1 MLVTGAITF
10 CDIMK
15 LSQSPKKKGYIMD
28 LTVMKYIVSVADCGN
43 FSQAA
48 EVCHVG
54 QPALSQLI
62 ARLEKKMGVRLFY
75 RNPRGAVPT
84 EAGTEFVRRAREI
97 LRSTEELSE
106 QMAAYAG
113 MHKGSLTIGLIT
125 SLQCIEFGSML
136 SAFVHTYPDISFS
149 IRQFGTYQLADLL
162 TERKID
168 LAFLNLPLQGLPPQL
183 AFEHLGQDRY
193 ALAVPYDHPLA
204 ARADQAAAAA
214 LDGDEEAGN
223 VRDAASVSIRELK
236 NERFIFHQPWQVAAE
251 LVLDACRNAGF
262 EPNIVCRSGE
272 PTNSMYMVQGGMG
285 IALFPEEEFT
295 GRQLDGIRRLRIK
308 EDIIKDVGVAWRKDS
323 ESPLVAEAVR
333 FAKEWSRLV

>member
-1 MLVTGAITF
+1 
-10 CDIMK
+10 
-15 LSQSPKKKGYIMD
+15 MD

-84 EAGTEFVRRAREI
+84 EAGAEFVRRAREI

-106 QMAAYAG
+106 QMSAFAG
-113 MHKGSLTIGLIT
+113 MHKGSLTLGLIT

-149 IRQFGTYQLADLL
+149 IRQFGTYQLIDLL
-162 TERKID
+162 TERKIE

-183 AFEHLGQDRY
+183 SFEHLGNDRY

-204 ARADQAAAAA
+204 ARADQAAA
-214 LDGDEEAGN
+214 
-223 VRDAASVSIRELK
+223 VSMRELK
-236 NERFIFHQPWQVAAE
+236 DERFIFHQPWQVASE
-251 LVLDACRNAGF
+251 LVLEACRNAGF

-272 PTNSMYMVQGGMG
+272 PTTSMYMVQGGMG
-285 IALFPEEEFT
+285 IALFPEEEFHS
-295 GRQLDGIRRLRIK
+295 RQMDGIRRLRIK
-308 EDIIKDVGVAWRKDS
+308 DDIIKDVGVAWRKDS

>member
-1 MLVTGAITF
+1 M
-10 CDIMK
+10 M
-15 LSQSPKKKGYIMD
+15 LSQFPKQKGYIMD

-84 EAGTEFVRRAREI
+84 EAGAEFVRRAREI

-106 QMAAYAG
+106 QMSAFAG
-113 MHKGSLTIGLIT
+113 MHKGSLTLGLIT

-149 IRQFGTYQLADLL
+149 IRQFGTYQLIDLL
-162 TERKID
+162 TERTID

-183 AFEHLGQDRY
+183 SFEHLGNDRY

-204 ARADQAAAAA
+204 ARADQAAA
-214 LDGDEEAGN
+214 
-223 VRDAASVSIRELK
+223 VSMRELK
-236 NERFIFHQPWQVAAE
+236 DERFIFHQPWQVASE
-251 LVLDACRNAGF
+251 LVLEACRNAGF

-272 PTNSMYMVQGGMG
+272 PTTSMYMVQGGMG
-285 IALFPEEEFT
+285 IALFPEEEFHS
-295 GRQLDGIRRLRIK
+295 RQMDGIRRLRIK
-308 EDIIKDVGVAWRKDS
+308 DDIIKDVGVAWRKDS
-323 ESPLVAEAVR
+323 ESPLVTEAVR

>member
-1 MLVTGAITF
+1 MR
-10 CDIMK
+10 

-204 ARADQAAAAA
+204 ARADQAAAAT
-214 LDGDEEAGN
+214 LDGAEEAGD
-223 VRDAASVSIRELK
+223 VRDAASVSMRELK
-236 NERFIFHQPWQVAAE
+236 DERFIFHQPWQVAAE

-285 IALFPEEEFT
+285 IALFPEEEFHS
-295 GRQLDGIRRLRIK
+295 RQMDGIRRLRIK
-308 EDIIKDVGVAWRKDS
+308 ENIIKDVGVAWRKDS

-333 FAKEWSRLV
+333 FAKGWSRLV

>member
-1 MLVTGAITF
+1 
-10 CDIMK
+10 
-15 LSQSPKKKGYIMD
+15 MD

-62 ARLEKKMGVRLFY
+62 ARLEKKIGVRLFY

-84 EAGTEFVRRAREI
+84 EAGAEFVRRAREI

-106 QMAAYAG
+106 QMSAFAG
-113 MHKGSLTIGLIT
+113 MHKGSLTLGLIT

-149 IRQFGTYQLADLL
+149 IRQFGTYQLIDLL

-183 AFEHLGQDRY
+183 SFEHLGNDRY

-204 ARADQAAAAA
+204 ARADQAAA
-214 LDGDEEAGN
+214 
-223 VRDAASVSIRELK
+223 VSMRELK
-236 NERFIFHQPWQVAAE
+236 DERFIFHQPWQVASE
-251 LVLDACRNAGF
+251 LVLEACRNAGF

-272 PTNSMYMVQGGMG
+272 PTTSMYMVQGGMG
-285 IALFPEEEFT
+285 IALFPEEEFHS
-295 GRQLDGIRRLRIK
+295 RQMDGIRRLRIK
-308 EDIIKDVGVAWRKDS
+308 DDIIKDVGVAWRKDS
-323 ESPLVAEAVR
+323 ESPLVTEAVR

>member
-10 CDIMK
+10 CDIMR

-214 LDGDEEAGN
+214 LDGDEEAGD
-223 VRDAASVSIRELK
+223 VRDAASVSMRELK
-236 NERFIFHQPWQVAAE
+236 DERFIFHQPWQVAAE

-285 IALFPEEEFT
+285 IALFPEEEFHS
-295 GRQLDGIRRLRIK
+295 RQMDGIRRLRIK

>member
-1 MLVTGAITF
+1 M
-10 CDIMK
+10 M
-15 LSQSPKKKGYIMD
+15 LSQFPKQKGYIMD

-84 EAGTEFVRRAREI
+84 EAGAEFVRRAREI

-106 QMAAYAG
+106 QMSAFAG
-113 MHKGSLTIGLIT
+113 MHKGSLTLGLIT

-149 IRQFGTYQLADLL
+149 IRQFGTYQLIDLL

-183 AFEHLGQDRY
+183 SFEHLGNDRY

-204 ARADQAAAAA
+204 ARADQAAA
-214 LDGDEEAGN
+214 
-223 VRDAASVSIRELK
+223 VSMRELK
-236 NERFIFHQPWQVAAE
+236 DERFIFHQPWQVASE
-251 LVLDACRNAGF
+251 LVLEACRNAGF

-272 PTNSMYMVQGGMG
+272 PTTSMYMVQGGMG
-285 IALFPEEEFT
+285 IALFPEEEFHS
-295 GRQLDGIRRLRIK
+295 RQMDGIRRLRIK
-308 EDIIKDVGVAWRKDS
+308 DDIIKDVGVAWRKDS
-323 ESPLVAEAVR
+323 ESPLVTEAVR

>member
-1 MLVTGAITF
+1 
-10 CDIMK
+10 
-15 LSQSPKKKGYIMD
+15 MD

-214 LDGDEEAGN
+214 LDGDEEAGD
-223 VRDAASVSIRELK
+223 VRDAASVSMRELK
-236 NERFIFHQPWQVAAE
+236 DERFIFHQPWQVAAE

-285 IALFPEEEFT
+285 IALFPEEEFHS
-295 GRQLDGIRRLRIK
+295 RQMDGIRRLRIK

>member
-1 MLVTGAITF
+1 
-10 CDIMK
+10 
-15 LSQSPKKKGYIMD
+15 MD

-62 ARLEKKMGVRLFY
+62 SRLEKRMGVRLFY

-84 EAGTEFVRRAREI
+84 EAGKEFVRRAREI

-149 IRQFGTYQLADLL
+149 IRQFGTYQLSDLL

-204 ARADQAAAAA
+204 VRADQAAAAT
-214 LDGDEEAGN
+214 LDGDEEAGD
-223 VRDAASVSIRELK
+223 VRDAASVSMRELK
-236 NERFIFHQPWQVAAE
+236 GERFIFHQPWQVAAE
-251 LVLDACRNAGF
+251 LVLDACRHAGF

-295 GRQLDGIRRLRIK
+295 GRQMDGIRRLRIK

>member
-1 MLVTGAITF
+1 
-10 CDIMK
+10 
-15 LSQSPKKKGYIMD
+15 MD

-75 RNPRGAVPT
+75 RNPRGAAPT
-84 EAGTEFVRRAREI
+84 EAGAEFVRRAREI

-106 QMAAYAG
+106 QMSAFAG
-113 MHKGSLTIGLIT
+113 MHKGSLTLGLIT

-136 SAFVHTYPDISFS
+136 SAFVHAYPDISFS
-149 IRQFGTYQLADLL
+149 IRQFGTYQLIDLL

-183 AFEHLGQDRY
+183 SFEHLGNDRY

-204 ARADQAAAAA
+204 DRADQATAAA
-214 LDGDEEAGN
+214 LDGDEEAGD
-223 VRDAASVSIRELK
+223 VRDAASVSMRELK
-236 NERFIFHQPWQVAAE
+236 DERFIFHQPWQVASE
-251 LVLDACRNAGF
+251 LVLEACRKAGF

-272 PTNSMYMVQGGMG
+272 PTTSMYMVQGGMG
-285 IALFPEEEFT
+285 IALFPEEEFHS
-295 GRQLDGIRRLRIK
+295 RQMDGIRRLRIK

-323 ESPLVAEAVR
+323 ESPLVTEAVR
-333 FAKEWSRLV
+333 FAKEWSQLV

>member
-1 MLVTGAITF
+1 M
-10 CDIMK
+10 M
-15 LSQSPKKKGYIMD
+15 LSQFPKQKGYIMD

-62 ARLEKKMGVRLFY
+62 ARLEKKIGVRLFY

-84 EAGTEFVRRAREI
+84 EAGAEFVRRAREI

-106 QMAAYAG
+106 QMSAFAG
-113 MHKGSLTIGLIT
+113 MHKGSLTLGLIT

-136 SAFVHTYPDISFS
+136 SAFVHAYPDISFS
-149 IRQFGTYQLADLL
+149 IRQFGTYQLIDLL

-183 AFEHLGQDRY
+183 SFEHLGNDRY

-204 ARADQAAAAA
+204 ARADQAAA
-214 LDGDEEAGN
+214 
-223 VRDAASVSIRELK
+223 VSMRELK
-236 NERFIFHQPWQVAAE
+236 DERFIFHQPWQVASE
-251 LVLDACRNAGF
+251 LVLEACRNAGF

-272 PTNSMYMVQGGMG
+272 PTTSMYMVQGGMG
-285 IALFPEEEFT
+285 IALFPEEEFHS
-295 GRQLDGIRRLRIK
+295 RQMDGIRRLRIK
-308 EDIIKDVGVAWRKDS
+308 DDIIKDVGVAWRKDS
-323 ESPLVAEAVR
+323 ESPLVTEAVR

>member
-1 MLVTGAITF
+1 
-10 CDIMK
+10 
-15 LSQSPKKKGYIMD
+15 MD
-28 LTVMKYIVSVADCGN
+28 LTVMNYVVNVADCGN

-48 EVCHVG
+48 ETCHVG
-54 QPALSQLI
+54 QPALSQQI
-62 ARLEKKMGVRLFY
+62 ARLEKELGVRLFY

-84 EAGTEFVRRAREI
+84 EAGSEFVRRAREI
-97 LRSTEELSE
+97 LSHSKELEETMSS
-106 QMAAYAG
+106 YAG
-113 MHKGSLTIGLIT
+113 LHRGTLTLGLIT

-136 SAFVHTYPDISFS
+136 SAFVHAYPDISFS

-168 LAFLNLPLQGLPPQL
+168 LAFLNLPPKGLPPQL
-183 AFEHLGQDRY
+183 AFDPLGKDRY

-204 ARADQAAAAA
+204 ARAEREAAAAMDA
-214 LDGDEEAGN
+214 DEEAGS
-223 VRDAASVSIRELK
+223 VRDIASVSMRELK
-236 NERFIFHQPWQVAAE
+236 DERFIFHQPWQVASE
-251 LVLDACRNAGF
+251 LVLEACRDAGF

-285 IALFPEEEFT
+285 IALFPEEEFHD
-295 GRQLDGIRRLRIK
+295 RQLDGIRQLRIR
-308 EDIIKDVGVAWRKDS
+308 EDIIKEVGVAWRKDS

>member
-1 MLVTGAITF
+1 
-10 CDIMK
+10 
-15 LSQSPKKKGYIMD
+15 MD

-84 EAGTEFVRRAREI
+84 EAGAEFVRRAREI

-106 QMAAYAG
+106 QMSAFAG
-113 MHKGSLTIGLIT
+113 MHKGSLTLGLIT

-149 IRQFGTYQLADLL
+149 IRQFGTYQLIDLL

-183 AFEHLGQDRY
+183 SFEHLGNDRY

-204 ARADQAAAAA
+204 ARADQAAA
-214 LDGDEEAGN
+214 
-223 VRDAASVSIRELK
+223 VSMRELK
-236 NERFIFHQPWQVAAE
+236 DERFIFHQPWQVASE
-251 LVLDACRNAGF
+251 LVLEACRNAGF

-272 PTNSMYMVQGGMG
+272 PTTSMYMVQGGMG
-285 IALFPEEEFT
+285 IALFPEEEFHS
-295 GRQLDGIRRLRIK
+295 RQMDGIRRLRIK
-308 EDIIKDVGVAWRKDS
+308 DDIIKDVGVAWGKDS
-323 ESPLVAEAVR
+323 ESPLVTEAVR

>member
-1 MLVTGAITF
+1 
-10 CDIMK
+10 
-15 LSQSPKKKGYIMD
+15 MD

-62 ARLEKKMGVRLFY
+62 SRLEKKMGVRLFY

-214 LDGDEEAGN
+214 LDGDEEAGD

-236 NERFIFHQPWQVAAE
+236 DERFIFHQPWQVAAE

>member
-1 MLVTGAITF
+1 
-10 CDIMK
+10 
-15 LSQSPKKKGYIMD
+15 MD

-62 ARLEKKMGVRLFY
+62 SRLEKKMGVRLFY

-204 ARADQAAAAA
+204 ARAEQAAAAA

-236 NERFIFHQPWQVAAE
+236 DERFIFHQPWQVAAE

>member
-1 MLVTGAITF
+1 
-10 CDIMK
+10 
-15 LSQSPKKKGYIMD
+15 MD

-162 TERKID
+162 TE
-168 LAFLNLPLQGLPPQL
+168 
-183 AFEHLGQDRY
+183 
-193 ALAVPYDHPLA
+193 
-204 ARADQAAAAA
+204 
-214 LDGDEEAGN
+214 
-223 VRDAASVSIRELK
+223 
-236 NERFIFHQPWQVAAE
+236 
-251 LVLDACRNAGF
+251 
-262 EPNIVCRSGE
+262 
-272 PTNSMYMVQGGMG
+272 
-285 IALFPEEEFT
+285 
-295 GRQLDGIRRLRIK
+295 
-308 EDIIKDVGVAWRKDS
+308 
-323 ESPLVAEAVR
+323 
-333 FAKEWSRLV
+333 

>member
-1 MLVTGAITF
+1 M
-10 CDIMK
+10 M
-15 LSQSPKKKGYIMD
+15 LSQFPKQKGYIMD

-43 FSQAA
+43 FRQAA

-84 EAGTEFVRRAREI
+84 EAGAEFVRRAREI

-106 QMAAYAG
+106 QMSAFAG
-113 MHKGSLTIGLIT
+113 MHKGSLTLGLIT

-149 IRQFGTYQLADLL
+149 IRQFGTYQLIDLL

-183 AFEHLGQDRY
+183 SFEHLGNDRY

-204 ARADQAAAAA
+204 ARADQAAA
-214 LDGDEEAGN
+214 
-223 VRDAASVSIRELK
+223 VSMRELK
-236 NERFIFHQPWQVAAE
+236 DERFIFHQPWQVASE
-251 LVLDACRNAGF
+251 LVLEACRNAGF

-272 PTNSMYMVQGGMG
+272 PTTSMYMVQGGMG
-285 IALFPEEEFT
+285 IALFPEEEFHS
-295 GRQLDGIRRLRIK
+295 RQMDGIRRLHIK
-308 EDIIKDVGVAWRKDS
+308 DDIIKDVGVAWRKDS
-323 ESPLVAEAVR
+323 ESPLVTEAVR

>member
-1 MLVTGAITF
+1 
-10 CDIMK
+10 
-15 LSQSPKKKGYIMD
+15 MD

-48 EVCHVG
+48 EFCHVG

-84 EAGTEFVRRAREI
+84 EAGAEFVRRAREI

-214 LDGDEEAGN
+214 LDGDEEAGD
-223 VRDAASVSIRELK
+223 VRDAASVSMQELK
-236 NERFIFHQPWQVAAE
+236 DERFIFHQPWQVAAE

-285 IALFPEEEFT
+285 IALFPEEEFQS
-295 GRQLDGIRRLRIK
+295 RQLDGIRQLRIK

>member
-1 MLVTGAITF
+1 M
-10 CDIMK
+10 M
-15 LSQSPKKKGYIMD
+15 LSQFTKQKGYIMD

-62 ARLEKKMGVRLFY
+62 ARLEKKIGVRLFY

-84 EAGTEFVRRAREI
+84 EAGAEFVRRAREI

-106 QMAAYAG
+106 QMSAFAG
-113 MHKGSLTIGLIT
+113 MHKGSLTLGLIT

-149 IRQFGTYQLADLL
+149 IRQFGTYQLIDLL

-183 AFEHLGQDRY
+183 SFEHLGNDRY

-204 ARADQAAAAA
+204 ARADQAAA
-214 LDGDEEAGN
+214 
-223 VRDAASVSIRELK
+223 VSMRELK
-236 NERFIFHQPWQVAAE
+236 DERFIFHQPWQVASE
-251 LVLDACRNAGF
+251 LVLEACRNAGF

-272 PTNSMYMVQGGMG
+272 PTTSMYMVQGGMG
-285 IALFPEEEFT
+285 IALFPEEEFHS
-295 GRQLDGIRRLRIK
+295 RQMDGIRRLRIK
-308 EDIIKDVGVAWRKDS
+308 DDIIKDVGVAWRKDS
-323 ESPLVAEAVR
+323 ESPLVTEAVR

>member
-1 MLVTGAITF
+1 
-10 CDIMK
+10 
-15 LSQSPKKKGYIMD
+15 MD
-28 LTVMKYIVSVADCGN
+28 LTVMNYVVNVADCGN

-48 EVCHVG
+48 EACHVG
-54 QPALSQLI
+54 QPALSQQI
-62 ARLEKKMGVRLFY
+62 ARLEKELGVRLFY

-84 EAGTEFVRRAREI
+84 EAGSEFVRRAREI
-97 LRSTEELSE
+97 LSHSKELEETMSS
-106 QMAAYAG
+106 YAG
-113 MHKGSLTIGLIT
+113 LHKGTLTLGLIT

-136 SAFVHTYPDISFS
+136 SAFVHAYPDISFS
-149 IRQFGTYQLADLL
+149 IRQFGTYQLAELL

-183 AFEHLGQDRY
+183 AFEHLGSDRY

-204 ARADQAAAAA
+204 ARAEREAAAA
-214 LDGDEEAGN
+214 LDADEEAGN
-223 VRDAASVSIRELK
+223 ASDIASVSMRELK
-236 NERFIFHQPWQVAAE
+236 DERFIFHQPWQVASE
-251 LVLDACRNAGF
+251 LVLEACRDAGF

-285 IALFPEEEFT
+285 IALFPEEEFHD
-295 GRQLDGIRRLRIK
+295 RQLDGIRQLRIR
-308 EDIIKDVGVAWRKDS
+308 EDIIKEVGVAWRKDS

>member
-1 MLVTGAITF
+1 
-10 CDIMK
+10 
-15 LSQSPKKKGYIMD
+15 MD

-62 ARLEKKMGVRLFY
+62 SRLEKRMGVRLFY

-84 EAGTEFVRRAREI
+84 EAGKEFVRRAREI

-136 SAFVHTYPDISFS
+136 SDFVHTYPDISFS
-149 IRQFGTYQLADLL
+149 IRQFGTYQLIDLL

-183 AFEHLGQDRY
+183 SFEHLGNDRY

-204 ARADQAAAAA
+204 ARADQAAA
-214 LDGDEEAGN
+214 
-223 VRDAASVSIRELK
+223 VSMRELK
-236 NERFIFHQPWQVAAE
+236 DERFIFHQPWQVASE
-251 LVLDACRNAGF
+251 LVLEACRNAGF

-272 PTNSMYMVQGGMG
+272 PTTSMYMVQGGMG
-285 IALFPEEEFT
+285 IALFPEEEFHS
-295 GRQLDGIRRLRIK
+295 RQMDGIRRLRIK
-308 EDIIKDVGVAWRKDS
+308 DDIIKDVGVAWRKDS
-323 ESPLVAEAVR
+323 ESPLVTEAVR

>member
-1 MLVTGAITF
+1 
-10 CDIMK
+10 
-15 LSQSPKKKGYIMD
+15 MD

-62 ARLEKKMGVRLFY
+62 SRLEKKMGVRLFY

-113 MHKGSLTIGLIT
+113 MHKGALTIGLIT

-136 SAFVHTYPDISFS
+136 SAFVHAYPDITFS

-204 ARADQAAAAA
+204 ARADREAAAA
-214 LDGDEEAGN
+214 LDGDAEAGD
-223 VRDAASVSIRELK
+223 VRAAASVSMRELK

-251 LVLDACRNAGF
+251 LVLQACRDAGF

-285 IALFPEEEFT
+285 IALFPEEEFHD
-295 GRQLDGIRRLRIK
+295 RQLDGIRQLRIR
-308 EDIIKDVGVAWRKDS
+308 EDIIKEVGVAWRKDS

>member
-1 MLVTGAITF
+1 
-10 CDIMK
+10 
-15 LSQSPKKKGYIMD
+15 MD

-62 ARLEKKMGVRLFY
+62 SRLEKKMGVRLFY

-214 LDGDEEAGN
+214 LDGDEEAGE
-223 VRDAASVSIRELK
+223 VRDAASVSMRELK
-236 NERFIFHQPWQVAAE
+236 DERFIFHQPWQVAAE
-251 LVLDACRNAGF
+251 LVLDACRRAGF

>member
-1 MLVTGAITF
+1 
-10 CDIMK
+10 
-15 LSQSPKKKGYIMD
+15 MD

-84 EAGTEFVRRAREI
+84 EAGAEFVRRAREI

-106 QMAAYAG
+106 QMSAFAG
-113 MHKGSLTIGLIT
+113 MHKGSLTLGLIT

-149 IRQFGTYQLADLL
+149 IRQFGTYQLIDLL

-183 AFEHLGQDRY
+183 SFEHLGNDRY

-204 ARADQAAAAA
+204 ARADQAAA
-214 LDGDEEAGN
+214 
-223 VRDAASVSIRELK
+223 VSMRELK
-236 NERFIFHQPWQVAAE
+236 DERFIFHQPWQVASE
-251 LVLDACRNAGF
+251 LVTEACRNAGF

-272 PTNSMYMVQGGMG
+272 PTTSMYMVQGGMG
-285 IALFPEEEFT
+285 IALFPEEEFHS
-295 GRQLDGIRRLRIK
+295 RQMDGIRRLRIK
-308 EDIIKDVGVAWRKDS
+308 DDIIKDVGVAWRKDS
-323 ESPLVAEAVR
+323 ESPLVTEAVR

>member
-1 MLVTGAITF
+1 
-10 CDIMK
+10 
-15 LSQSPKKKGYIMD
+15 MD

-62 ARLEKKMGVRLFY
+62 SRLEKKMGVRLFY

-136 SAFVHTYPDISFS
+136 SAFVHAYPDITFS

-204 ARADQAAAAA
+204 ARADREAAAA
-214 LDGDEEAGN
+214 LDGDAEAGD
-223 VRDAASVSIRELK
+223 VRAAASVSMRELK

-251 LVLDACRNAGF
+251 LVLQACRDAGF

-285 IALFPEEEFT
+285 IALFPEEEFHS
-295 GRQLDGIRRLRIK
+295 RQLDGIRRLRIK

>member
-1 MLVTGAITF
+1 
-10 CDIMK
+10 
-15 LSQSPKKKGYIMD
+15 MD

-84 EAGTEFVRRAREI
+84 EAGAEFVRRAREI

-106 QMAAYAG
+106 QMSAFAG
-113 MHKGSLTIGLIT
+113 MHKGSLTLGLIT

-136 SAFVHTYPDISFS
+136 SAFVHAYPDISFS
-149 IRQFGTYQLADLL
+149 IRQFGTYQLIDLL

-183 AFEHLGQDRY
+183 SFEHLGNDRY

-204 ARADQAAAAA
+204 ARADQAAA
-214 LDGDEEAGN
+214 
-223 VRDAASVSIRELK
+223 VSMRELK
-236 NERFIFHQPWQVAAE
+236 DERFIFHQPWQVASE
-251 LVLDACRNAGF
+251 LVLEACRNAGF

-272 PTNSMYMVQGGMG
+272 PTTSMYMVQGGMG
-285 IALFPEEEFT
+285 IALFPEEEFHS
-295 GRQLDGIRRLRIK
+295 RQMDGIRRLRIK
-308 EDIIKDVGVAWRKDS
+308 DDIIKDVGVAWRKDS
-323 ESPLVAEAVR
+323 ESPLVTEAVR

>member
-1 MLVTGAITF
+1 
-10 CDIMK
+10 
-15 LSQSPKKKGYIMD
+15 MD

-75 RNPRGAVPT
+75 RNPRGAAPT
-84 EAGTEFVRRAREI
+84 EAGAEFVRRAREI

-106 QMAAYAG
+106 QMSAFAG
-113 MHKGSLTIGLIT
+113 MHRGSLTLGLIT

-214 LDGDEEAGN
+214 LDGDEETGN
-223 VRDAASVSIRELK
+223 VRDAASVSMQELK
-236 NERFIFHQPWQVAAE
+236 DERFIFHQPWQVASE
-251 LVLDACRNAGF
+251 LVLEACRNAGF
-262 EPNIVCRSGE
+262 EPNIVCRSGQ
-272 PTNSMYMVQGGMG
+272 PTTTMYMVQGGMG
-285 IALFPEEEFT
+285 VALFPEEEFHN
-295 GRQLDGIRRLRIK
+295 RQLDGIRKLQIR
-308 EDIIKDVGVAWRKDS
+308 EDIVKEVGVAWRKDS
-323 ESPLVAEAVR
+323 ESPLITEAVK

>member
-10 CDIMK
+10 CDIMR

-214 LDGDEEAGN
+214 LDGDEEAGD
-223 VRDAASVSIRELK
+223 VRDAASVSMRELK
-236 NERFIFHQPWQVAAE
+236 DERFIFHQPWQVAAE

-285 IALFPEEEFT
+285 IALFPEEEFHC
-295 GRQLDGIRRLRIK
+295 RQRDGIRRLRIK

>member
-1 MLVTGAITF
+1 
-10 CDIMK
+10 
-15 LSQSPKKKGYIMD
+15 MD

-43 FSQAA
+43 FSLAA
-48 EVCHVG
+48 ETCHVG

-62 ARLEKKMGVRLFY
+62 ARTEKNLGVRLFY

-84 EAGTEFVRRAREI
+84 EAGAEFVRRAREI
-97 LRSTEELSE
+97 LRNTEELSE
-106 QMAAYAG
+106 QMSAYAG

-136 SAFVHTYPDISFS
+136 SAFVHAYPDISIS

-168 LAFLNLPLQGLPPQL
+168 LAFLNLPPQGLPPQL
-183 AFEHLGQDRY
+183 SFEHLGKDRY

-204 ARADQAAAAA
+204 ARAGRGATAAPGADQE
-214 LDGDEEAGN
+214 DGSAK
-223 VRDAASVSIRELK
+223 DAAGVSMRELK
-236 NERFIFHQPWQVAAE
+236 DERFIFHQPWQVASE
-251 LVLDACRNAGF
+251 LVLAACRDAGF

-272 PTNSMYMVQGGMG
+272 PTTSIYMVQGGMG
-285 IALFPEEEFT
+285 IALFPEEEFQS
-295 GRQLDGIRRLRIK
+295 RQLDGIQWLRIK
-308 EDIIKDVGVAWRKDS
+308 EDIIKEVGVAWRKDS
-323 ESPLVAEAVR
+323 ESPLVTEAVR

>member
-1 MLVTGAITF
+1 M
-10 CDIMK
+10 
-15 LSQSPKKKGYIMD
+15 KKGCTMD

-62 ARLEKKMGVRLFY
+62 SRLEKRMGVRLFY

-84 EAGTEFVRRAREI
+84 EAGKEFVRRAREI

-204 ARADQAAAAA
+204 ARADQAAAAT
-214 LDGDEEAGN
+214 LDGAEEAGD
-223 VRDAASVSIRELK
+223 VRDAASVSMRELK
-236 NERFIFHQPWQVAAE
+236 DERFIFHQPWQVAAE

-285 IALFPEEEFT
+285 IALFPEEEFHS
-295 GRQLDGIRRLRIK
+295 RQMDGIRRLRIK
-308 EDIIKDVGVAWRKDS
+308 ENIIKDVGVAWRKDS

>member
-1 MLVTGAITF
+1 
-10 CDIMK
+10 
-15 LSQSPKKKGYIMD
+15 MD

-84 EAGTEFVRRAREI
+84 EAGAEFVRRAREI

-106 QMAAYAG
+106 QMSAFAG
-113 MHKGSLTIGLIT
+113 MHKGSLTLGLIT

-149 IRQFGTYQLADLL
+149 IRQFGTYQLIDLL

-183 AFEHLGQDRY
+183 SFEHLGNDRY

-204 ARADQAAAAA
+204 ARADQAAA
-214 LDGDEEAGN
+214 
-223 VRDAASVSIRELK
+223 VSMRELK
-236 NERFIFHQPWQVAAE
+236 DERFIFHQPWQVASE
-251 LVLDACRNAGF
+251 LVLEACRNAGF

-272 PTNSMYMVQGGMG
+272 PTTSMYMVQGGMG
-285 IALFPEEEFT
+285 IALFPEEEFHS
-295 GRQLDGIRRLRIK
+295 RQMDGIRRLHIK
-308 EDIIKDVGVAWRKDS
+308 DDIIKDVGVAWRKDS
-323 ESPLVAEAVR
+323 ESPLVTEAVR

>member
-1 MLVTGAITF
+1 
-10 CDIMK
+10 
-15 LSQSPKKKGYIMD
+15 MD

-48 EVCHVG
+48 EACHVG

-62 ARLEKKMGVRLFY
+62 ARLEKELGVRLFF

-84 EAGTEFVRRAREI
+84 EAGAEFVRRAREI
-97 LRSTEELSE
+97 LRHTEDLSE
-106 QMAAYAG
+106 QMSAYAG
-113 MHKGSLTIGLIT
+113 MHRGSLTIGLIT

-136 SAFVHTYPDISFS
+136 SAFVHAYPDISIS
-149 IRQFGTYQLADLL
+149 IRQFGTYQLADML

-168 LAFLNLPLQGLPPQL
+168 LAFLNLPLKGLPPQL
-183 AFEHLGQDRY
+183 SFEHLGRDRY

-204 ARADQAAAAA
+204 ERADRAAAA
-214 LDGDEEAGN
+214 LDADPDAGD
-223 VRDAASVSIRELK
+223 VRDSASVSMKELK
-236 NERFIFHQPWQVAAE
+236 DERFIFHQPWQVASE
-251 LVLDACRNAGF
+251 LVLKACRDAGF

-272 PTNSMYMVQGGMG
+272 PTTSMYMVQGGMG
-285 IALFPEEEFT
+285 IALFPEEEFES
-295 GRQLDGIRRLRIK
+295 RQLDGIRRLRIK
-308 EDIIKDVGVAWRKDS
+308 EDIIKDVGAAWRKDS